1 MRLKSISLIAVVTI
15 VLAACGSNEPLGPP
29 AGLDGSWQLTSGT
42 HQGNA
47 IEPIATHPVTMT
59 FDGAGV
65 SGTAACNSYG
75 GTFDITDGKI
85 SFSEMFRTEMA
96 CFPTEVMDLEE
107 NYLAALLTVTEV
119 SLSDGYLV
127 LSGDTTTLEF
137 EELPPVPTADLLGTV
152 WVLDGLISGD
162 SVSSVAGDRAT
173 LELFS
178 DGSLLGST
186 GCRTLSGTYVE
197 SAGSI
202 ETSNLSAD
210 GECPDDL
217 FDQDSH
223 VISVLGGPF
232 QVEVDGQSLT
242 LTRSGGEGLTY
253 RAEA

>member
-1 MRLKSISLIAVVTI
+1 MKLKSAVLIAVVTI

-42 HQGNA
+42 HQGTA
-47 IEPIATHPVTMT
+47 IEPISTHPVTMS
-59 FDGAGV
+59 FDGAEV
-65 SGTAACNSYG
+65 TGTAACNGYG
-75 GTFDITDGKI
+75 GTFDITDSEI
-85 SFSEMFRTEMA
+85 SFSEMSRTEMA
-96 CFPTEVMDLEE
+96 CSPTEVMDLEE
-107 NYLAALLTVTEV
+107 SFLAALLSVTEV
-119 SLSDGYLV
+119 MVTDGLLV
-127 LSGDTTTLEF
+127 LSGETTTLEF
-137 EELPPVPTADLLGTV
+137 EALPPVPTADLLGTV
-152 WVLDGLISGD
+152 WVLDGLVSGD

-186 GCRTLSGTYVE
+186 GCRTLTGTYVE

-202 ETSNLSAD
+202 ETPTLAAD

-217 FDQDSH
+217 FDQDSQ

-232 QVEVDGQSLT
+232 QAQVDGRSMT

-253 RAEA
+253 RAEG